1 MLFNRS
7 KPRKESEDTHTA
19 HISEK
24 ITFMVKRDVKQYLE
38 LGKSYF
44 DEGRLEEALEQYKK
58 ALDCDPGCA
67 LCHFNLGYAYHEKGQ
82 YESAQA
88 CYEKAIEIEPTC
100 SLFLEHLARL
110 EAELLNYAEASR
122 LFQRASMVGTIQPV
136 SLGLWGRALFEQGKF
151 EESIEAFQRL
161 LRHNQRAEIEVG
173 AQYWLAVSHTR
184 LDRIAAARQIT
195 RELLAHEHIEPKILF
210 DLAENFIEAR
220 CLSLAR
226 TILERLTSFR
236 EDYLSAR
243 LRLEEIR
250 AFEQQIDDTLP
261 KLFEGDEERT
271 LHQIHSLREYG
282 NDRISR
288 ALMTLIHTPSAPI
301 RESIIRY
308 QTTFG
313 FDVAEEL
320 LPLLSDAV
328 NYVRDAAYDYFE
340 KLNRGD
346 YVEYMLVGL
355 NDTQFPIRQKAVNYL
370 GRFASVDVLPRLEM
384 ALTEPKNRTMQRDI
398 RRAIFAIKKRYQ
410 ETLDSLSQSAL
421 SATTQT
427 EEPEISRDWR
437 FWIFFLLQ
445 LTLVGYFIY
454 FLFRL

>member
-1 MLFNRS
+1 MRS
-7 KPRKESEDTHTA
+7 LPP
-19 HISEK
+19 
-24 ITFMVKRDVKQYLE
+24 V
-38 LGKSYF
+38 
-44 DEGRLEEALEQYKK
+44 
-58 ALDCDPGCA
+58 P
-67 LCHFNLGYAYHEKGQ
+67 
-82 YESAQA
+82 A
-88 CYEKAIEIEPTC
+88 C
-100 SLFLEHLARL
+100 LH
-110 EAELLNYAEASR
+110 
-122 LFQRASMVGTIQPV
+122 GGHHQPV

-370 GRFASVDVLPRLEM
+370 GRFARSMFSPDWRWRSPN
-384 ALTEPKNRTMQRDI
+384 PKPHHAARHPPCHLRHQ
-398 RRAIFAIKKRYQ
+398 KRYQ